1 MNTYSSSLAEL
12 VGSLQLY
19 AIASEWHGS
28 RLAQIQT
35 LDAIADECVQQASH
49 RYALE
54 TAGNRMGLYDDCNFL
69 YELLGQ
75 GWGYWL
81 YSANNNHADAL
92 DKQLS
97 KSLIRTSLTIVSFC
111 PWQDLHNMASS
122 ALADHCDESTTA
134 QHCLY
139 KPLKEITENL
149 QKSGAPFNNLAIS
162 QIEEKWNCLAPRNA
176 ESMNALTDLLEWLG
190 DTFMEKPAHPRQAA
204 PRRSFSELNI
214 GASLWG
220 QRNSPQTGNDAPQ
233 IDDKEKNTASKPIT
247 HAKVKPIEP
256 IALVPLNMHQVKI
269 IHAILGPALTDDL
282 VQTIS
287 ASNLQNGTL
296 LELTDE
302 LKKLQWKK
310 YPEGML
316 LLASTAHLLGVHG
329 LHLIE
334 ENEYPILRAG
344 HTDAAK
350 IFCDV
355 VANSLSLFSV
365 PGWGPHGTFNDKKI
379 YNEWLKHA
387 VEELD
392 WWWWTT
398 FHEEQEEESKTTSN
412 KRRKP
417 RLMDY
422 INRAIGNWARARANR
437 LRKKL

>member
-1 MNTYSSSLAEL
+1 MEL

-19 AIASEWHGS
+19 AIDSEWHGS

-81 YSANNNHADAL
+81 YSASNNHVDAL

-111 PWQDLHNMASS
+111 PWQDLHNVASS
-122 ALADHCDESTTA
+122 AVAKHCDESTTG

-149 QKSGAPFNNLAIS
+149 QKSGAPFNNFS
-162 QIEEKWNCLAPRNA
+162 RMQIEEKWNCLAPRDA
-176 ESMNALTDLLEWLG
+176 ESMNALTGLLEWLG
-190 DTFMEKPAHPRQAA
+190 DPFMEKPAHRRQA
-204 PRRSFSELNI
+204 RSQWSFSELNI
-214 GASLWG
+214 GAELWN
-220 QRNSPQTGNDAPQ
+220 QRNSPQTGNDSPQ
-233 IDDKEKNTASKPIT
+233 IDDKEKSTTSKAIT

-256 IALVPLNMHQVKI
+256 IALDSLNMDQAKI

-282 VQTIS
+282 IQTIS

-302 LKKLQWKK
+302 LKKLRWKK
-310 YPEGML
+310 YPEEIL
-316 LLASTAHLLGVHG
+316 VLASTAHLLGMHG
-329 LHLIE
+329 LHLIS

-344 HTDAAK
+344 HTIAAK
-350 IFCDV
+350 VFCGV

-365 PGWGPHGTFNDKKI
+365 PGWEQNGILNDKTI

-392 WWWWTT
+392 WWPLV
-398 FHEEQEEESKTTSN
+398 FHENKEEEESKTTSN
-412 KRRKP
+412 KTRKP